1 MIYGFVDYWPGYN
14 PKTIEYNADGS
25 KNELDSFLI
34 VAHLRKLQNVDGVLP
49 YEVWMKVTD
58 STQGVYDYIED
69 KNIKLDH
76 FKDTRSDLID
86 MKNNPVIQGTN
97 GTLTVGFI
105 VVLLLCS
112 AGFLI
117 YWILSIRSRALQFG
131 IYRAMGMTMQE
142 ILRMLVYEQIMIT
155 VPAVI
160 TGTVIGLIASKL
172 YIPLIQI
179 AYSTSEEI
187 IPVQVM
193 AAGMDLLKMYIVVIV
208 VIGICMGILGWLI
221 SKIKIAQALKLGE
234 D

>member
-1 MIYGFVDYWPGYN
+1 M
-14 PKTIEYNADGS
+14 
-25 KNELDSFLI
+25 LI